1 MIAELNVYLCENGNA
16 FWAGSALGSEFCV
29 TSGVLSSSVP
39 LMLSG
44 VKGDWRSPPAD
55 SFKKRKKRERVF
67 FFKVFYFWSITQC
80 HLNEFLVINQIAI
93 KIWIRLKN
101 NYFSSKQLIRKL
113 II

>member
-55 SFKKRKKRERVF
+55 SFKKKKKERKESKRF
-67 FFKVFYFWSITQC
+67 F
-80 HLNEFLVINQIAI
+80 
-93 KIWIRLKN
+93 
-101 NYFSSKQLIRKL
+101 
-113 II
+113 

>member
-16 FWAGSALGSEFCV
+16 FWAGSGLGSEFCV

-55 SFKKRKKRERVF
+55 SFKKRRRKREKRVRDF
-67 FFKVFYFWSITQC
+67 F
-80 HLNEFLVINQIAI
+80 
-93 KIWIRLKN
+93 
-101 NYFSSKQLIRKL
+101 
-113 II
+113 